1 MSESTYGQ
9 FGRLASKQPSI
20 YNPHEQSTFSH
31 LYTGQ
36 SQMQKSSIMA
46 FGRGDEERVTKEL
59 EKQARLE
66 RIKAVRMQESAA
78 AQSAV

>member
-1 MSESTYGQ
+1 
-9 FGRLASKQPSI
+9 
-20 YNPHEQSTFSH
+20 
-31 LYTGQ
+31 
-36 SQMQKSSIMA
+36 MQKSSIMA